1 MKVVSREFD
10 ERITRWYNNAYIG
23 IIIIII
29 IIIIITACYKV
40 FWPSAKSKNRPPWG
54 S

>member
-10 ERITRWYNNAYIG
+10 ERITWGNNKVYID

-29 IIIIITACYKV
+29 IIIII
-40 FWPSAKSKNRPPWG
+40 R
-54 S
+54 